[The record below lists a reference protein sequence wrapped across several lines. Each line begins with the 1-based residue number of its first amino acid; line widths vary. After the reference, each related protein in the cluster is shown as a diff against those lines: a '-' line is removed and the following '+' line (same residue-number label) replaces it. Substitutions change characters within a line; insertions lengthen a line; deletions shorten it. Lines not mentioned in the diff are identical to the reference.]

1 MDASGFLLAGVLCLL
16 ITPGDALLA
25 GPSFQLEPPARV
37 DFANDTG
44 AMVDCVAVGSPPPA
58 VSWLSEGKPVADVP
72 GALSVL
78 HNGSLH
84 FLPFR
89 ASGYRHD
96 VHAATYRC
104 VAGNLV
110 GRITSRD
117 VRVHAVVL
125 QDYVVQVFYNKNVV
139 RGNTAILKCT
149 IPSFVRDYI
158 TVISWLKDDSFNIYP
173 SPKGEGK
180 YHMLITGELL
190 IRDVEEPDK
199 YNSYQ
204 CRAVNRL
211 TGATLLSAG
220 KARLSVTEAR
230 APIPPRPLEKVVT
243 VHGGK
248 DRTVVLPCF
257 AEGNPPPT
265 ASWFR
270 LERQQLRPH
279 LEAPDERVFAV
290 GEVLV
295 VQHAEEQDAG
305 HWVCLLNSTA
315 GGERVD
321 VTLQLSAPLS
331 VSLQPHAQVTV
342 DVGART
348 ELRCAVSGGSQGA
361 PPSRAWYKDGHPLAG
376 ASHATLVLDNVQR
389 EDAGMYQCVA
399 RADNDDSAQAATQ
412 LLLGAARP
420 QLLYKFIRQTLAPGP
435 HVSLKCIA
443 TGNPTPHIS
452 WNLDGFPLPQS
463 DRFVIGQY
471 MTLHGDVIS
480 HVNISNVQVED
491 GGIYQCVAS
500 NRVGD
505 ARHSADMRVYGPPH
519 VRPMPN
525 ISAVAGEPLY
535 IACPA
540 AGYPIETITWEKDGR
555 VLPLNRRQ
563 HVFPNGTLHLEN
575 VQRDSESGL
584 YRCTASN
591 KQGRSS
597 TQGLELAVIVPPK
610 ITPFA
615 FQTDLHVGERA
626 GVQCFASKGDLPLR
640 LEWRWEPL
648 AVAAG
653 AAPSAAGAA
662 VPLLPDVAVRTQGE
676 HVSSLGIE
684 SLRPEHAGTYICTAS
699 NAAARVDHAS
709 QLIVNVPPRWASEP
723 RDQNVTRDQSVAF
736 HCRADGFPQPVVTWR
751 KIIGTQP
758 SEYQDLAVSVPGMSG
773 RHRGVQVFSNG
784 TLLMK
789 QALPDLQGQYM
800 CEASNNIGAG
810 VSAVVNLKV
819 HIPPEFEVKSAQVSV
834 RRGAPQTLSCQVLG
848 DGPMTVSWQRD
859 GRDSGRDVVHTN
871 PRFEV
876 KESEV
881 KGGFLSELHISST
894 AKSDSG
900 PFLCVAT
907 NPFGRAER
915 VVHLQVQDAPGRPQD
930 VRVLEA
936 GSRQVKLTW
945 LAPQDDRAAAGSYSP
960 ALQYSVQVQLQG
972 DEGDAWR
979 PRPAVAEQRA
989 LVMDLSPA
997 TVYRL
1002 RVVAENELGAGEPS
1016 DAVTV
1021 RTDSEAPAGEPQ
1033 GLAVTAVASDSLSVS
1048 WGAPPRQLWHGEIL
1062 GYYVGYREHGSNRP
1076 GGQGHNF
1083 STVAARP
1090 DGSGSALLT
1099 GLKKYRKYGVVVQAF
1114 NEKGP
1119 GPMSQEEVA
1128 QTLEDVPGAPPQ
1140 DIRCKAHGPQSLSV
1154 EWQAPPV
1161 LQQHGALQGY
1171 RVYYENVEEWP
1182 PGTIEADTKVVA
1194 DTRAELHGLQR
1205 FSNYSVRVWAFTRV
1219 GDGVRSKPIYCVTE
1233 EDVPDAPAD
1242 IKVVASSSS
1251 SLVVSWLPPT
1261 RPHGR
1266 LTGYT
1271 VYHRA
1276 LDAPGGREQDSAK
1289 HRLPPAATSYEA
1301 VNLSKGVAYEFWATA
1316 STRVGEGHSTS
1327 VAYANVSPTVPAA
1340 VVSFGQRLTVRR
1352 RGAVSL
1358 PCAVVGVPTPRRS
1371 WSRADGA
1378 PTVGDAVTVAPD
1390 GTLRLLDAQ
1399 RQHSANYTCTAANA
1413 NGSDQIVY
1421 QVQVQVPPGAPSV
1434 RVAST
1439 SSSSVQLQWA
1449 VSDTGGS
1456 AIRGYLLNYRR
1467 EEGEWEERTLA
1478 ADSTSYRLT
1487 GLDCGSQYQLQMMA
1501 VNAVG
1506 SGPASTP
1513 LVARTDG
1520 GPPGRPAPDDFVEP
1534 NANGVTLRLGAWVD
1548 NGCPILSFSV
1558 QYREKGREE
1567 WLTAASSVSGVGGHE
1582 GGHGLDTFPL
1592 TGLWSGYVYQ
1602 VRVGARSEAGVTQ
1615 AEYEVAAAS
1624 AAGNDV
1630 TVGLGG
1636 PDSVR
1641 EGEGA
1646 LGASGVGGAGA
1657 LLLSQTMYLVYVTS
1671 LSLAGGVA
1679 LALLVIC
1686 IRRRGLRRRQDG
1698 GRGEGGRGR
1707 GAPGDGTMAM
1717 DNKHNLAQR
1726 EQFYAAVQKGGQE
1739 RIPEYAEDISPYAT
1753 FHVATHV
1760 PSHVSSH
1767 LYHEERLA
1775 AMETLQLKSG
1785 NPMKDELGKMRV
1797 NLKNMKSARSEGDYS
1812 SSTDQWSEI
1821 GPCRP
1826 DRIPMQTLL
1835 YGGQGT
1841 ESSTSPE
1848 QSPVPERRSRHHAA
1862 HHAAH
1867 HATPGRHR
1875 GQHGGGHGPPA
1886 PHGAPPQ
1893 PHHGR

>member
-1 MDASGFLLAGVLCLL
+1 MAS
-16 ITPGDALLA
+16 
-25 GPSFQLEPPARV
+25 
-37 DFANDTG
+37 
-44 AMVDCVAVGSPPPA
+44 
-58 VSWLSEGKPVADVP
+58 
-72 GALSVL
+72 
-78 HNGSLH
+78 
-84 FLPFR
+84 
-89 ASGYRHD
+89 
-96 VHAATYRC
+96 
-104 VAGNLV
+104 
-110 GRITSRD
+110 
-117 VRVHAVVL
+117 
-125 QDYVVQVFYNKNVV
+125 
-139 RGNTAILKCT
+139 
-149 IPSFVRDYI
+149 
-158 TVISWLKDDSFNIYP
+158 
-173 SPKGEGK
+173 
-180 YHMLITGELL
+180 
-190 IRDVEEPDK
+190 
-199 YNSYQ
+199 
-204 CRAVNRL
+204 
-211 TGATLLSAG
+211 
-220 KARLSVTEAR
+220 
-230 APIPPRPLEKVVT
+230 
-243 VHGGK
+243 
-248 DRTVVLPCF
+248 
-257 AEGNPPPT
+257 
-265 ASWFR
+265 
-270 LERQQLRPH
+270 
-279 LEAPDERVFAV
+279 
-290 GEVLV
+290 
-295 VQHAEEQDAG
+295 
-305 HWVCLLNSTA
+305 
-315 GGERVD
+315 
-321 VTLQLSAPLS
+321 
-331 VSLQPHAQVTV
+331 QVTV
-342 DVGART
+342 DVGARA
-348 ELRCAVSGGSQGA
+348 ELRCSVTGGSQVAAGGQGQAQGA
-361 PPSRAWYKDGHPLAG
+361 APARAWYKDGQPLAG
-376 ASHATLVLDNVQR
+376 PLASRQTLVLENVQR

-399 RADNDDSAQAATQ
+399 RADNDDSAQAAVQ

-463 DRFVIGQY
+463 ERFVIGQY

-491 GGIYQCVAS
+491 GGIYQCVAA

-505 ARHSADMRVYGPPH
+505 ARHSADMRVYGAPY

-525 ISAVAGEPLY
+525 ISAVAGEPLF
-535 IACPA
+535 IACPV

-575 VQRDSESGL
+575 VQRDSDRGL

-597 TQGLELAVIVPPK
+597 SQALGLAVIGK
-610 ITPFA
+610 DRRTA
-615 FQTDLHVGERA
+615 LRRA
-626 GVQCFASKGDLPLR
+626 
-640 LEWRWEPL
+640 
-648 AVAAG
+648 
-653 AAPSAAGAA
+653 
-662 VPLLPDVAVRTQGE
+662 GE

-699 NAAARVDHAS
+699 NAAARAEHAS
-709 QLIVNVPPRWASEP
+709 QLIVNVPPRVGPFAFGELIEGARTQVQCAIQAGDLPLTLRWHKDGVPLDEPSYGAPRLGLNVTQDAYSTTLVIPRVAREHAGNYTCSAANAAKTTVVTAPLVVSVPPRWASEP
-723 RDQNVTRDQSVAF
+723 RDQNVTRDQPVAF
-736 HCRADGFPQPVVTWR
+736 HCRADGFPQPVITWR
-751 KIIGTQP
+751 KVIGRLGENPVRAAGTDQRTQP
-758 SEYQDLAVSVPGMSG
+758 SEYQDLAVAVPGVSG
-773 RHRGVQVFSNG
+773 RHRGVQVFPNG

-800 CEASNNIGAG
+800 CEASNGIGAG

-848 DGPMTVSWQRD
+848 DGPMTVSWQRE
-859 GRDSGRDVVHTN
+859 GGAGRDVVHTN

-881 KGGFLSELHISST
+881 KGGLLSELHISST
-894 AKSDSG
+894 VKSDSG

-907 NPFGRAER
+907 NPYGRAER

-945 LAPQDDRAAAGSYSP
+945 LAPQDERAPAGSYSP
-960 ALQYSVQVQLQG
+960 ALQYSVQVQQQAQQGLQG
-972 DEGDAWR
+972 LQGQLLPVDDGEAWR
-979 PRPAVAEQRA
+979 SRPAVAEQRA
-989 LVMDLSPA
+989 VVADLAPA

-1033 GLAVTAVASDSLSVS
+1033 GLAVTPVASDALSVS
-1048 WGAPPRQLWHGEIL
+1048 WAPPPRHLWHGEIL

-1119 GPMSQEEVA
+1119 GPMSHEEVA

-1140 DIRCKAHGPQSLSV
+1140 DIRCAAHGPQSLQV
-1154 EWQAPPV
+1154 EWLPPPV
-1161 LQQHGALQGY
+1161 NQQHGVLQGY

-1182 PGTIEADTKVVA
+1182 PGTIEADTKLA
-1194 DTRAELHGLQR
+1194 AGTETRTELHGLQR

-1219 GDGVRSKPIYCVTE
+1219 GEGARSKPVYCVTE

-1242 IKVVASSSS
+1242 IKVVVSSAS
-1251 SLVVSWLPPT
+1251 SLVVSWLPPA

-1289 HRLPPAATSYEA
+1289 HRLPAAATSYEA

-1316 STRVGEGHSTS
+1316 STRIGEGHSTS
-1327 VAYANVSPTVPAA
+1327 VAYASVSPTVPAA
-1340 VVSFGQRLTVRR
+1340 IVSFGQRVTVRR
-1352 RGAVSL
+1352 RGAASL
-1358 PCAVVGVPTPRRS
+1358 PCVVVGVPTPRRS

-1390 GTLRLLDAQ
+1390 GTLRILDAQ

-1421 QVQVQVPPGAPSV
+1421 QVQVQVPPGAPTV

-1439 SSSSVQLQWA
+1439 SSSTVHLQWT

-1456 AIRGYLLNYRR
+1456 AIRGYLLNFRR
-1467 EEGEWEERTLA
+1467 EDGEWEERALSA
-1478 ADSTSYRLT
+1478 ESTTHRLT
-1487 GLDCGSQYQLQMMA
+1487 GLDCGSQYQLQLMA

-1513 LVARTDG
+1513 VVARTDG
-1520 GPPGRPAPDDFVEP
+1520 GPPGRPAAEDFLEP
-1534 NANGVTLRLGAWVD
+1534 GASGVVLRLGAWAD
-1548 NGCPILSFSV
+1548 NGCPIQSFSV

-1567 WLTAASSVSGVGGHE
+1567 WLTFASSVSGPGAVLGQQGQQAGGLE
-1582 GGHGLDTFPL
+1582 GGGALQDALPL
-1592 TGLWSGYVYQ
+1592 TGLWTGYTYQ
-1602 VRVGARSEAGVTQ
+1602 VRVAARSEAGVTQ
-1615 AEYEVAAAS
+1615 AEYEVTPTPA
-1624 AAGNDV
+1624 
-1630 TVGLGG
+1630 GLGAGPG

-1641 EGEGA
+1641 EGDGEHA
-1646 LGASGVGGAGA
+1646 LGADGAGA

-1686 IRRRGLRRRQDG
+1686 VRRRGLRRRQDG
-1698 GRGEGGRGR
+1698 SRREGGRGGR

-1726 EQFYAAVQKGGQE
+1726 EQFYAAVQKGAGQE

-1753 FHVATHV
+1753 FHVASHVPSHV

-1767 LYHEERLA
+1767 LYHEQRLA
-1775 AMETLQLKSG
+1775 TMETLQLKSG
-1785 NPMKDELGKMRV
+1785 NPLSKDDAVKMRV
-1797 NLKNMKSARSEGDYS
+1797 NMKNSKSGRSEGDYS

-1821 GPCRP
+1821 GPCRA

-1862 HHAAH
+1862 HHA
-1867 HATPGRHR
+1867 TPGRHR
-1875 GQHGGGHGPPA
+1875 PQQAA
-1886 PHGAPPQ
+1886 P
-1893 PHHGR
+1893 PHHGRRPSGEGLGRIPFGARLDPPSGFTDGHGLGLGPEVSEAECDMDTLHRLKQGRPTPAAPGGPGGPGAAPPGKARTKRLGGGPGGNHFTIAV

>member
-597 TQGLELAVIVPPK
+597 TQGLELAVI
-610 ITPFA
+610 
-615 FQTDLHVGERA
+615 
-626 GVQCFASKGDLPLR
+626 
-640 LEWRWEPL
+640 
-648 AVAAG
+648 
-653 AAPSAAGAA
+653 
-662 VPLLPDVAVRTQGE
+662 
-676 HVSSLGIE
+676 
-684 SLRPEHAGTYICTAS
+684 
-699 NAAARVDHAS
+699 
-709 QLIVNVPPRWASEP
+709 VPPRWASEP

-1893 PHHGR
+1893 PHHGRRPSGEGLGRIPFGARLDPPSGFTDGHALGHEVSEAECDMDTLHRLKGRQAGAAAAAAKPRAKRLGGAGSNHFTIAV